1 MNLCMH
7 GRTKLIRFNQTGG
20 SGVLRIDEVALPE
33 PRGKDVLIKVEA
45 LGLGRTDVLWRSG
58 RYVEEP
64 IFPARIGYDAAGRIQ
79 AVGPNVVGLSVGDRV
94 STFPAV
100 SLRDYGAHGE
110 NILYPDQALLRY
122 PENLSPAEAA
132 AVNTGLFTAYFALVE
147 LAGLERGQY
156 LVVTAAS
163 SSTGIAA
170 LQLAKQIGA
179 KSIALTRSAAKASAL
194 VAAGATHVLVA
205 GDAEVRKTI
214 VEITDGLGA
223 DVVYDAVAGP
233 GLEELVWA
241 TKRLGQVIVYGA
253 LGGEAGATSLP
264 FGACFL
270 RGVKLHAGFRV
281 LDFTGDSRLG
291 LSTRRQAI
299 ARAKKSICRG
309 LASGAF
315 TAKIDRTFYGLD
327 AYAAAHQYLESGAQ
341 IGKIIVSLPV

>member
-1 MNLCMH
+1 MQV
-7 GRTKLIRFNQTGG
+7 RTKLIRFNQIGG
-20 SGVLRIDEVALPE
+20 PDVLRIEEAALPE
-33 PRGKDVLIKVEA
+33 PQGKDVLIKVEA

-64 IFPARIGYDAAGRIQ
+64 IFPARIGYDAAGRIE
-79 AVGPNVVGLSVGDRV
+79 AIGPDVVGLNVGDRV

-122 PENLSPAEAA
+122 PENLSPVEAA

-179 KSIALTRSAAKASAL
+179 KSIALTRSAAKASEL
-194 VAAGATHVLVA
+194 VAAGATRVLVA
-205 GDAEVRKTI
+205 GDADVRKTI

-281 LDFTGDSRLG
+281 FDFTGDSRLG
-291 LSTRRQAI
+291 LSTRRQAT

-309 LASGAF
+309 LASGVF

-341 IGKIIVSLPV
+341 IGKIIVSLAV